1 MAMLEGEAS
10 LTLDVLNQA
19 TQAWVEQ
26 EYHRHFHS
34 ELEATPLQRYLAK
47 STVLVN
53 PDLILIVSSTPD
65 TTIAFT
71 TGEHLMVRESKEE
84 LANNILGFRRS
95 VMAGLL
101 LGSPPNAQP

>member
-1 MAMLEGEAS
+1 MIPV
-10 LTLDVLNQA
+10 TRLD
-19 TQAWVEQ
+19 
-26 EYHRHFHS
+26 
-34 ELEATPLQRYLAK
+34 K